1 MGISFNVTAESSTTK
16 ARIGR
21 LKTPHGEIETP
32 VFMPVGSK
40 AAVRTMTPDELKQ
53 AGATMILSNAYHL
66 YLRPG
71 TELLKKF
78 GGLHEFMRWD
88 GPILT
93 DSGGYQVFSLSHIL
107 KIDDDGVRFRS
118 PIDGSQH
125 FLTPEDVVDI
135 QAAIGSDIAMVL
147 DECPPHPADRD
158 RVQRANARTLDW
170 ARRSTQHFSA
180 LVHGSRAGQALF
192 GIVQGGIYPD
202 LRRESALAITQLDFA
217 GYGIGGLSVGEPRE
231 QMWEA
236 LDAAVE
242 HLPADKPRY
251 FMGLG
256 DPEGLETAIHA
267 GVDMFD
273 CVMPTRIARNGTAFT
288 KDGRLNILNAKNT
301 EDAGPLDEGCGCYTC
316 RNFSRAYVKHLYKT
330 GETLALRLMTCHNL
344 YFVFTMIERVKE
356 EVKACSNS

>member
-1 MGISFNVTAESSTTK
+1 MGFSFKVISESSKTK

-21 LKTPHGEIETP
+21 LKTAHGEVETP

-40 AAVRTMTPDELKQ
+40 AAVRTMTPDEVKQ

-71 TELLKKF
+71 TELMKKF
-78 GGLHEFMRWD
+78 GGLHAFMGWD

-107 KIDDDGVRFRS
+107 KIDDNGVGFRS
-118 PIDGSQH
+118 PIDGSSH

-135 QAAIGSDIAMVL
+135 QADIGSDIAMVL
-147 DECPPHPADRD
+147 DECPPYPADRD
-158 RVQRANARTLDW
+158 HVARANARTLDW
-170 ARRSTQHFSA
+170 ARRSKNHSSA
-180 LVHGSRAGQALF
+180 SECWSSYEQALF

-202 LRRESALAITQLDFA
+202 LRRESAKAITKLDFD
-217 GYGIGGLSVGEPRE
+217 GYGIGGLSVGEPRDA
-231 QMWEA
+231 MWEA
-236 LDAAVE
+236 LDAVVE

-251 FMGLG
+251 LMGLG
-256 DPEGLETAIHA
+256 DPEGIEQAIHA

-301 EDAGPLDEGCGCYTC
+301 DDAGPLDEGCGCYTC

-330 GETLALRLMTCHNL
+330 GETLALRLMTWHNL
-344 YFVFTMIERVKE
+344 YFVFSLIERVKE
-356 EVKACSNS
+356 EVRTCSNS

>member
-1 MGISFNVTAESSTTK
+1 MGFSFQVTAASSKTK
-16 ARIGR
+16 ARISR
-21 LKTPHGEIETP
+21 LVTAHGEVETP

-40 AAVRTMTPDELKQ
+40 AAVRTMTPDELKDV
-53 AGATMILSNAYHL
+53 GATMILSNAYHL

-71 TELLKKF
+71 TAVLKKF
-78 GGLHEFMRWD
+78 GGLHDFMGWD

-118 PIDGSQH
+118 PIDGSSH
-125 FLTPEDVVDI
+125 FLSPEDVVDI

-147 DECPPHPADRD
+147 DECPPYPADRE
-158 RVQRANARTLDW
+158 RVKRACARTLDW
-170 ARRSTQHFSA
+170 ACRSQASFRA
-180 LVHGSRAGQALF
+180 LEHGSRTGQTLF
-192 GIVQGGIYPD
+192 GIVQGGVYPD
-202 LRRESALAITQLDFA
+202 LRRESAQAITELDFA

-231 QMWEA
+231 AMWEA

-251 FMGLG
+251 LMGLG
-256 DPEGLETAIHA
+256 DPEGIEKAIHA

-288 KDGRLNILNAKNT
+288 TGGRLNILNAKNT

-344 YFVFTMIERVKE
+344 YFVFALIERVKE
-356 EVKACSNS
+356 DIRS